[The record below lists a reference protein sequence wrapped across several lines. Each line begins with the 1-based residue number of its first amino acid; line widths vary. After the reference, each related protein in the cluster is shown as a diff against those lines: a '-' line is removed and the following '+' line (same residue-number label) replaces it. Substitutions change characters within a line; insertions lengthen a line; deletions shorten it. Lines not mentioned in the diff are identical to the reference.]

1 MPRSTG
7 APVHFDRVTLIGLG
21 LIGSSLGWVLK
32 KQHLAGEIVGHDAK
46 PAHRAKALELGFIDR
61 AEADIGKSVT
71 DSSLV
76 VVCVPMQ
83 AIGPV
88 CEAIGPHLK
97 DGAIVTDVGS
107 CKTMARDA
115 MVKALPK
122 RVHAVPG
129 HPVAGTE
136 HSGPEAGFAELFQQ
150 RWCIL
155 APPEG
160 TDAKAVR
167 TVRNLWRQAGMHVE
181 IMEAERHDLV
191 LAITSHLPHLIAY
204 TIVDT
209 AMDLESDIKGD
220 VIKFAAGG
228 FRDFTR
234 IAASDPTRWRDV
246 FLTNKEAVLEMLGRF
261 NEDISVMQRA
271 IRKGDGA
278 TLFDK
283 FTRTRAIR
291 RSIIQAKQA

>member
-7 APVHFDRVTLIGLG
+7 APVRFERVALIGLG
-21 LIGSSLGWVLK
+21 LIGSSLGRALK
-32 KQHLAGEIVGHDAK
+32 RQAMAGEIVGHDAK
-46 PAHRAKALELGFIDR
+46 PAVRAKSLEIGFIDR
-61 AEADIGKSVT
+61 AEAEIAKAVDGA
-71 DSSLV
+71 DLV
-76 VVCVPMQ
+76 VVCVPML

-88 CEAIGPHLK
+88 CEAMAPHLK

-115 MVKALPK
+115 MAKALPK
-122 RVHAVPG
+122 RVHCVPG

-136 HSGPEAGFAELFQQ
+136 HSGPEAGFPELFHQ

-155 APPEG
+155 TPPEG

-167 TVRNLWRQAGMHVE
+167 MVRALWRQAGMNVE

-209 AMDLESDIKGD
+209 AVDLEADIKGD

-234 IAASDPTRWRDV
+234 IAASDPTMWRDV

-261 NEDISVMQRA
+261 NEDLSVMQRA
-271 IRKGDGA
+271 IRKGDGP

-283 FTRTRAIR
+283 FTRTRAVR

>member
-1 MPRSTG
+1 MPRSTA
-7 APVHFDRVTLIGLG
+7 APVHFDRVALIGLG
-21 LIGSSLGWVLK
+21 LIGSSLGRALK
-32 KQHLAGEIVGHDAK
+32 ELHLAAEIVGHDAK
-46 PAHRAKALELGFIDR
+46 PAVRAKSLELGFVDR
-61 AEADIGKSVT
+61 AEADIAAGVAGA
-71 DSSLV
+71 DLV

-88 CEAIGPHLK
+88 CEAIAPHLAA
-97 DGAIVTDVGS
+97 GAIVTDVGS

-115 MVKALPK
+115 MAAALPK
-122 RVHAVPG
+122 HVHVVPG

-136 HSGPEAGFAELFQQ
+136 HSGPEAGFAALFHQ

-155 APPEG
+155 TPPDG

-167 TVRNLWRQAGMHVE
+167 TVRNLWRRLGMKVE
-181 IMEAERHDLV
+181 VMEAERHDLV

-209 AMDLESDIKGD
+209 AVDLEADIKGD

-234 IAASDPTRWRDV
+234 IAASDPTMWRDV
-246 FLTNKEAVLEMLGRF
+246 FLTNKKAVLEMLGRF
-261 NEDISVMQRA
+261 AEDLSTMQRA
-271 IRKGDGA
+271 IRRGDGP

>member
-1 MPRSTG
+1 MPRST
-7 APVHFDRVTLIGLG
+7 ASPVHFDRVVLIGLG

-32 KQHLAGEIVGHDAK
+32 KKHLAGEIVGCDAK

-61 AEADIGKSVT
+61 AEGDIAKAVAGAK
-71 DSSLV
+71 LV
-76 VVCVPMQ
+76 VLCVPML
-83 AIGPV
+83 AIKPV
-88 CEAIGPHLK
+88 CEAIAPHLPE
-97 DGAIVTDVGS
+97 GAIVTDVGS
-107 CKTMARDA
+107 CKTMARDHMMA
-115 MVKALPK
+115 ALPK
-122 RVHAVPG
+122 HVHCVPG

-136 HSGPEAGFAELFQQ
+136 HSGPEAGFPELFID

-155 APPEG
+155 TPPEG
-160 TDAKAVR
+160 TDVKAVR
-167 TVRNLWRQAGMHVE
+167 AVRNLWREAGMKVE
-181 IMEAERHDLV
+181 TMQAERHDLV

-209 AMDLESDIKGD
+209 AVDLESDIKGD
-220 VIKFAAGG
+220 VVKFAAGG

-234 IAASDPTRWRDV
+234 IAASDPTMWRDV
-246 FLTNKEAVLEMLGRF
+246 FLTNKEGVLEMLGRF
-261 NEDISVMQRA
+261 LEDLSQMQRA

>member
-32 KQHLAGEIVGHDAK
+32 KQHLAREIVGHDAK
-46 PAHRAKALELGFIDR
+46 PAVRAKALELGFVDR
-61 AEADIGKSVT
+61 AEADAGDSVAGA
-71 DSSLV
+71 DLV
-76 VVCVPMQ
+76 VVCVPML

-88 CEAIGPHLK
+88 CEAIAPRLK

-107 CKTMARDA
+107 CKTLARDA
-115 MVKALPK
+115 MAKALPPH
-122 RVHAVPG
+122 VHCVPG

-136 HSGPEAGFAELFQQ
+136 HSGPEAGFPELFHQ

-155 APPEG
+155 TPPAG
-160 TDAKAVR
+160 ADAKAVR
-167 TVRNLWRQAGMHVE
+167 TVRNLWRQAGMRVE

-209 AMDLESDIKGD
+209 AVDLEGDIKGE
-220 VIKFAAGG
+220 VVKFAAGG

-234 IAASDPTRWRDV
+234 IAASDPTMWRDV

-261 NEDISVMQRA
+261 NEDLSVMQRA